1 MSADLL
7 SELSELT
14 FLTGNSFKSKYS
26 VTVGH
31 FVYQP
36 FLRCPADPVVPCEPM
51 EPETLLD

>member
-1 MSADLL
+1 MSTDLL